1 MHGTLRV
8 VLAVVS
14 IQYKPVHPVDTRR
27 PFSVDTTSY
36 GMARHINVETTSC
49 VYGERSVKWYLNCCE
64 MVKRNVKKTRFLFS
78 ISPMSRCHYRSE
90 EKFEINMVMLI

>member
-36 GMARHINVETTSC
+36 GMARHIDVETTSC

-78 ISPMSRCHYRSE
+78 ISPMSRCHRNE